1 MVGLLETAGERLLL
15 ESEIPWVSELAV
27 EASGE
32 SLAARAGDS
41 PTLIV
46 AVERLRQPFPTVGW
60 RLLARGAFARG
71 HEVVIENACASGFD
85 LHLRLSEVPTFTVR
99 WRPPA
104 RERAASKALRARFQL
119 LARATL
125 MQYPA
130 LWAAGLRGRVPLHA
144 SGCIAGGKRTLVVS
158 AGGIG
163 RSTLLLRE
171 VSSGALTTGDNI
183 AVGDGSTLWGL
194 VEPWRVTEGDG
205 RRMYHGRREL
215 SAGGRIP
222 SLDPAYLVVL
232 ERGENTAPELGPC
245 SAMDA
250 ARSLATATY
259 MAGELRRYWG
269 FAAALA
275 AGTGTGPAHPPIAD
289 VAAAFSARLPCLTL
303 RLGNKGGPGLTELLD
318 REEVA
323 AWAC

>member
-15 ESEIPWVSELAV
+15 DSEIPWVSELAA
-27 EASGE
+27 EASGGN
-32 SLAARAGDS
+32 LAARADDS
-41 PTLIV
+41 PSLTV
-46 AVERLRQPFPTVGW
+46 AVERLRQPFPTAGW

-71 HEVVIENACASGFD
+71 NDVVLENACSSGFD
-85 LHLRLSEVPTFTVR
+85 LHLHLSEVPEFTAR

-104 RERAASKALRARFQL
+104 RERAAAKALRARFQL

-125 MQYPA
+125 IQYPV

-183 AVGDGSTLWGL
+183 AVGDGSTVWGL
-194 VEPWRVTEGDG
+194 VEPWRVKEGDG
-205 RRMYHGRREL
+205 RRMYHGRREV

-222 SLDPAYLVVL
+222 SLDPTYLVVL
-232 ERGENTAPELGPC
+232 ERGQDAAPELAPGN
-245 SAMDA
+245 AMDA

-269 FAAALA
+269 FAATLA

-289 VAAAFSARLPCLTL
+289 VAAAFSARLPCLAL
-303 RLGNKGGPGLTELLD
+303 RLGHKGGPGLTELLD

>member
-1 MVGLLETAGERLLL
+1 MIGLLETAGERLLL
-15 ESEIPWVSELAV
+15 DSELPWVSKLAA
-27 EASGE
+27 EASGG

-41 PTLIV
+41 PSLTV
-46 AVERLRQPFPTVGW
+46 TVERLRQPFPTAGW
-60 RLLARGAFARG
+60 RLLARGAVARG
-71 HEVVIENACASGFD
+71 REVVLENACSSGFD
-85 LHLRLSEVPTFTVR
+85 LHLQLSDVPEFTAR

-125 MQYPA
+125 LQYPA
-130 LWAAGLRGRVPLHA
+130 LWTAGLRGRVPLHA
-144 SGCIAGGKRTLVVS
+144 SGCIAGGKRALVVS

-163 RSTLLLRE
+163 RSTLLLRA
-171 VSSGALTTGDNI
+171 VSSGGLTTGDNI
-183 AVGDGSTLWGL
+183 AVGDGSTVWGL
-194 VEPWRVTEGDG
+194 VEPWRVKEGGG

-222 SLDPAYLVVL
+222 SLDPTYIVVL
-232 ERGENTAPELGPC
+232 ERGEDAAPELRAGN
-245 SAMDA
+245 AMDA

-259 MAGELRRYWG
+259 MAGELRRYWS
-269 FAAALA
+269 FVATLA

-303 RLGNKGGPGLTELLD
+303 RLGDKEGPGLTELLD